1 MELRI
6 ARMRKR
12 MTQEELARKT
22 GISRNLIS
30 KAENGNIS
38 KLSIEK
44 MEKISKV
51 LEISVRELFFY

>member
-51 LEISVRELFFY
+51 LEISVMELFFY

>member
-6 ARMRKR
+6 AKMRKR
-12 MTQEELARKT
+12 MTQEELAGKT

-38 KLSIEK
+38 KLNIEK
-44 MEKISKV
+44 MEKISRV
-51 LEISVRELFFY
+51 LEISVRELFL

>member
-38 KLSIEK
+38 KLNIEK
-44 MEKISKV
+44 MEKISRV
-51 LEISVRELFFY
+51 LEISVRELFL

>member
-6 ARMRKR
+6 VRMRKR
-12 MTQEELARKT
+12 MTQEELTRKT

-38 KLSIEK
+38 KLNIEK
-44 MEKISKV
+44 MEKISRV
-51 LEISVRELFFY
+51 LEISVRELFL